1 MSAPPSPKPVLPADW
16 AAVLARVQEAL
27 QQAEAAAAA
36 REQALTAEGPPAG
49 EPPWRHG
56 LDALR
61 QRVDGLDR
69 HADRAAQAVVEVDA
83 VLTQGEETVRT
94 WLKAS
99 EAGRRKLADW
109 VGRAVG

>member
-1 MSAPPSPKPVLPADW
+1 MSTPPSPKPVLPDDW
-16 AAVLARVQEAL
+16 VAVLGRVQETL

-36 REQALTAEGPPAG
+36 REQALAADDPPAG
-49 EPPWRHG
+49 EAPWRHG

-69 HADRAAQAVVEVDA
+69 HADRAAQGVAEVDA
-83 VLTQGEETVRT
+83 VLTQGEEAVRT